1 MRKETTRLGRRQ
13 FLRWAG
19 SAGAFAGTVPLIL
32 AHSTGSTPAHSGT
45 EPARRSESGS
55 GATHAAGSGT
65 DSGVLR
71 LNANENPYGP
81 SPAARRAIE
90 QAITESNRYPIAEEA
105 ELIGVLAEK
114 HDLPREQ
121 VLPGCGSTELLRVA
135 VAALAAPGR
144 LILAEP
150 TYEDPIWYSG
160 AFDIKCIKVP
170 LDGQGA
176 HDLPAMERAAE
187 KDANLVYVCN
197 PNNPTGALVDG
208 KKLEAFVRR
217 ISKRATVL
225 VDEAYHDYIND
236 PRYASMVPLV
246 AEGLPVVV
254 TRTFSKIYGMAG
266 LRLGYALGGKKTLE
280 RMAAHITF
288 SGANMLAIHAAMASL
303 NDRAFLERCRK
314 ENERARDYLQ
324 HAFTERGY
332 PVFQSQ
338 TNFVM
343 FRLGSDVRE
352 LIADLKKEG
361 IRVGRPFPPL
371 TDHCRVSLGTPEQ
384 MEQFVE
390 SFDRWRRAAAA

>member
-1 MRKETTRLGRRQ
+1 MRKETTRVGRRQ

-19 SAGAFAGTVPLIL
+19 SAGAFAGAVPLIL
-32 AHSTGSTPAHSGT
+32 AHSPGNPTPHSGA
-45 EPARRSESGS
+45 EAARKSDHGSDVAPA
-55 GATHAAGSGT
+55 ADT

-114 HDLPREQ
+114 HDLPRDQ

-150 TYEDPIWYSG
+150 TYEDPIWYSR
-160 AFDIKCIKVP
+160 AFDIKAVRVP
-170 LDGQGA
+170 LDDQGA

-187 KDANLVYVCN
+187 KDARLVYVCN
-197 PNNPTGALVDG
+197 PNNPTGTLVDG

-217 ISKRATVL
+217 VSKRATVL

-303 NDRAFLERCRK
+303 HDRAFLERCRK
-314 ENERARDYLQ
+314 ENQRAREYLQ
-324 HAFTERGY
+324 HALTERGY

-352 LIADLKKEG
+352 LISDLREQR

-371 TDHCRVSLGTPEQ
+371 TDYCRVSLGTPEQ
-384 MEQFVE
+384 MERFVE
-390 SFDRWRRAAAA
+390 GFDRWRRVAAA